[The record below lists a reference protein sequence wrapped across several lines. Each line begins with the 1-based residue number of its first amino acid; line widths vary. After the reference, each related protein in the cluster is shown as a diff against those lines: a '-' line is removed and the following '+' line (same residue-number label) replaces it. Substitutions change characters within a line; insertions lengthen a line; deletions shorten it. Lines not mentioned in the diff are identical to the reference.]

1 MDSPDD
7 ELGAL
12 IGSLDPTRTDAPPA
26 RGSTRH
32 HSILETAMSTHSTDS
47 HTTDRHTTDRHTTDR
62 HAAEPDPSGDG
73 SVPLDP
79 HRHDPRRSG
88 PGRWLLGVAAAAL
101 VLGAVGGAV
110 LLRSG
115 DDSTPADTTSARP
128 TTVHEEI
135 VSLRGEVTTTP
146 NDGSG
151 TSRSTL
157 RVHGND
163 RETTSTR
170 TYPDGHTESA
180 TRILIGGT
188 EYETIE
194 GVTTRRAVP
203 VEEPAPFSMSSAMVL
218 KTLRGNSTVVESREV
233 DWDGGTATRLELE
246 PTAQL
251 APALSTLPAG
261 VLAWF
266 ELEYPAEVES
276 VTLWVTDQVIRQI
289 EVTTAQL
296 ITRSTFSDFNAD
308 IEITPPPGPY
318 VDATD

>member
-26 RGSTRH
+26 RGSTRY

-47 HTTDRHTTDRHTTDR
+47 PTTAGHTTDEHP
-62 HAAEPDPSGDG
+62 AEPDPSGDG

-79 HRHDPRRSG
+79 HRHDARRSG

-110 LLRSG
+110 LLRSN
-115 DDSTPADTTSARP
+115 DDSTPADTTSAPP

-135 VSLRGEVTTTP
+135 VSLRAEVTTTP

-151 TSRSTL
+151 TSRSTV
-157 RVHGND
+157 RVNGDD
-163 RETTSTR
+163 REWTSTR

-180 TRILIGGT
+180 TQILIGGT

-218 KTLRGNSTVVESREV
+218 KTLRGNSTVVDERSV
-233 DWDGGTATRLELE
+233 DWDGDAATRLELA
-246 PTAQL
+246 PAAQL
-251 APALSTLPAG
+251 APALSTLSAG

-276 VTLWVTDQVIRQI
+276 VTVWVTGQVIRQI

-296 ITRSTFSDFNAD
+296 VTRSTFSDFNAD